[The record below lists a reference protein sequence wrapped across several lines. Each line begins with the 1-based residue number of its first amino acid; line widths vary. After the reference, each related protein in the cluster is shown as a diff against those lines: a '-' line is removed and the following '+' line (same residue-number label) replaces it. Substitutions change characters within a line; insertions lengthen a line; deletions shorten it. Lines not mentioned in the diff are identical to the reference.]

1 MPLARRDLLT
11 AGLGGAAGL
20 AGAATLSAAQPSA
33 AAGPETAAAPGA
45 GAGATTDRTPGGLEL
60 AFVADAP
67 STPTGLAIARGG
79 RAFIMMPRFDAKVPY
94 TLGEVLPGGA
104 VKPYPDLETNQPDPA
119 QAQARFFH
127 VPNGVFDRDD
137 TLWLLDAGLPDGSGP
152 PVKGGAKLV
161 QMDIARNRILRV
173 VPLESGIGP
182 TSSLNDLRID
192 IRDGYARAYITDQ
205 GQDGEGAILAVD
217 LATGRVARRLHGHAS
232 TKSQKGVLKLV
243 EGRAVVQRKGNAPP
257 RPVQGGANGIALSP
271 DGRRLYYAPLM
282 GRHLYAV
289 DTQALLDPQTSDA
302 GVAAGVAD
310 LGEKGLTGGLTT
322 DSKDRVYL
330 ALQEFNAVGRRNPDG
345 SVEILAS
352 DPRLIWADTF
362 WITPDRWLHIS
373 SAQVN
378 RRPEYNDG
386 TDRQQPPYAI
396 LKMRID
402 ADPA

>member
-1 MPLARRDLLT
+1 MTLARRDLL
-11 AGLGGAAGL
+11 AAGL
-20 AGAATLSAAQPSA
+20 TGAAALSASRATA
-33 AAGPETAAAPGA
+33 RTEPEKTGPGA
-45 GAGATTDRTPGGLEL
+45 VTTDRTPGGLEL
-60 AFVADAP
+60 AFTADAP

-79 RAFIMMPRFDAKVPY
+79 RAFVMMPRFDAKVPY
-94 TLGEVLPGGA
+94 TLGEVLPGGG
-104 VKPYPDLETNQPDPA
+104 VKPYPDLATNQPDTTKP
-119 QAQARFFH
+119 QASLFH

-137 TLWLLDAGLPDGSGP
+137 TLWLLDAGLPDGAGP

-161 QMDIARNRILRV
+161 QMDIAQNRILRM
-173 VPLESGIGP
+173 VPLESGITP

-217 LATGRVARRLHGHAS
+217 LVTGRVVRRLQGHAS
-232 TKSQKGVLKLV
+232 TKSQKGLTKFV
-243 EGRAVVQRKGNAPP
+243 EGRAVVQRKGGAPP

-271 DGRRLYYAPLM
+271 DGRRLYYAPLI

-289 DTQALLDPQTSDA
+289 DTAALLDPGATDA
-302 GVAAGVAD
+302 AVAAAVED
-310 LGEKGLTGGLTT
+310 LGEKGMTGGLTT

-330 ALQEFNAVGRRNPDG
+330 AMQEFNAVGRRNPDG

-362 WITPDRWLHIS
+362 WITQDRWLHIS

-378 RRPEYNDG
+378 RRPEYNG
-386 TDRQQPPYAI
+386 GEDRQQPPYAI

-402 ADPA
+402 ADPVL

>member
-1 MPLARRDLLT
+1 V
-11 AGLGGAAGL
+11 
-20 AGAATLSAAQPSA
+20 
-33 AAGPETAAAPGA
+33 
-45 GAGATTDRTPGGLEL
+45 TTDRTPGGLEL

-161 QMDIARNRILRV
+161 QIDLSDNRIRRV
-173 VPLESGIGP
+173 VPLEAGITP
-182 TSSLNDLRID
+182 TSSLNDLRVD

-217 LATGRVARRLHGHAS
+217 LASGRVVRRLAGHVS
-232 TKSQKGVLKLV
+232 TKSQKGLLKIV
-243 EGRAVVQRKGNAPP
+243 EDRPVVQQKGEGPP

-271 DGRRLYYAPLM
+271 DGRRLYYAPLI
-282 GRHLYAV
+282 GRRLYAV
-289 DTQALLDPQTSDA
+289 ETAALLDPEASDA
-302 GVAAGVAD
+302 AVSAGVTD
-310 LGEKGLTGGLTT
+310 LGEKGMTGGLTT

-330 ALQEFNAVGRRNPDG
+330 AMQEFNAVGRRDPDG
-345 SVEILAS
+345 TVEIIAS

-378 RRPEYNDG
+378 RRPEYNGGKDL
-386 TDRQQPPYAI
+386 QVPPYAI
-396 LKMRID
+396 LRMRID